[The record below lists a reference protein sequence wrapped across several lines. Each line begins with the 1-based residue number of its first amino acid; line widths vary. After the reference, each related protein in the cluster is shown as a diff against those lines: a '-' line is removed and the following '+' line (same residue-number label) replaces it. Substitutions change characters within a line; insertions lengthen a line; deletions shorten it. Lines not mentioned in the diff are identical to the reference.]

1 MIITLIINCDECSHL
16 SVETFYGIIRK
27 TLRKVFVKEYA
38 KDINEFIEISMLQV
52 LVLVKSLDLTY
63 YWMVGVARLFNT
75 IFKSHI
81 YGGSSYA
88 KCILY
93 GHLLSVFTFSIK
105 TKQLFVLILL
115 LSSITLLCKHGKC
128 NLSMFSKALLNLR
141 RVAYN

>member
-1 MIITLIINCDECSHL
+1 
-16 SVETFYGIIRK
+16 
-27 TLRKVFVKEYA
+27 
-38 KDINEFIEISMLQV
+38 
-52 LVLVKSLDLTY
+52 
-63 YWMVGVARLFNT
+63 MVGVARLFNN
-75 IFKSHI
+75 IFLSHI
-81 YGGSSYA
+81 YGGSSSA

-141 RVAYN
+141 RVAYNSHEESSDVAEWAGNSKVT